1 MKIRRLSPQDVT
13 AYRRIRLRGL
23 RQSPTAFGSSHAE
36 EAKYPVAV
44 FEARLQPSTTK
55 WVFGAFDGEQLVG
68 VVTVIRDGKPKT
80 RHKASIYGMYVER
93 KMRRNGLGRQLL
105 SRAIEAA
112 RRMPGLRQVRLA
124 VVEGNRP
131 ALHLYES
138 AGFKIYGREEAA
150 LRVGGKFYAE
160 FFLVHHL

>member
-1 MKIRRLSPQDVT
+1 MNIRRLSPPDAI
-13 AYRRIRLRGL
+13 AYRRLRLRGL
-23 RQSPTAFGSSHAE
+23 RQSPMAFGSSHAE
-36 EAKYPVAV
+36 EAKYPLAV
-44 FEARLQPSTTK
+44 FEARLQQSATK
-55 WVFGAFDGEQLVG
+55 WAFGAFAGEQLVG
-68 VVTVIRDGKPKT
+68 VVTLIRDGKPKA

-105 SRAIEAA
+105 SRALEAA

-131 ALHLYES
+131 ALRLYES

-150 LRVGGKFYAE
+150 LRVAGKLYAE
-160 FFLVHHL
+160 LFLAHRL